1 MPANTKDRKVNK
13 NLPLPFNI
21 EAERS
26 VLGAL
31 IRSAT
36 ETDDIISALTDD
48 DFYDAKNKIVYH
60 AIYNLVNEGT
70 KVDITSLTN
79 YLDVQMK
86 ALPNIGGVEF
96 LRELSEEYLGEVNTR
111 AYLKILQ
118 DDSLARSLI
127 YTLDDCIEGF
137 NGTVND
143 ISQYVADCENSVLKV
158 TQRRRV
164 AEFVDTNAIVN
175 QITQRLS
182 KAKAKTKV
190 NQYCTGITTGF
201 LSLDKVTTGWQPGSL
216 IIIGARPSVGKTA
229 LTINLMYNAA
239 SLMDR
244 PIAFFSLEMDAA
256 DIGIRM
262 LSMCSQINSRN
273 IQTGELSPDDWSA
286 LDAGYN
292 NLRRLKIFVDDTPS
306 QKLND
311 IKTKCKKLKATN
323 PDLGAVYI
331 DYLGLITTNAKLG
344 EISKVQEIAEITKQL
359 KQLARELEVPVI
371 CLAQLSRANEK
382 ESRMPVLSDLRDS
395 GSIEQDAD
403 QVLFIHREDYQK
415 QGKQSSEKTAQEA
428 SRPFDGNPDD
438 DSPQGNAVPTTIVVA
453 KNRNGQTRNIQ
464 LIFMKNIGKFVELE
478 HENKE

>member
-164 AEFVDTNAIVN
+164 I
-175 QITQRLS
+175 
-182 KAKAKTKV
+182 
-190 NQYCTGITTGF
+190 
-201 LSLDKVTTGWQPGSL
+201 
-216 IIIGARPSVGKTA
+216 
-229 LTINLMYNAA
+229 
-239 SLMDR
+239 
-244 PIAFFSLEMDAA
+244 
-256 DIGIRM
+256 
-262 LSMCSQINSRN
+262 
-273 IQTGELSPDDWSA
+273 
-286 LDAGYN
+286 
-292 NLRRLKIFVDDTPS
+292 
-306 QKLND
+306 
-311 IKTKCKKLKATN
+311 
-323 PDLGAVYI
+323 
-331 DYLGLITTNAKLG
+331 
-344 EISKVQEIAEITKQL
+344 
-359 KQLARELEVPVI
+359 
-371 CLAQLSRANEK
+371 
-382 ESRMPVLSDLRDS
+382 
-395 GSIEQDAD
+395 
-403 QVLFIHREDYQK
+403 
-415 QGKQSSEKTAQEA
+415 
-428 SRPFDGNPDD
+428 
-438 DSPQGNAVPTTIVVA
+438 
-453 KNRNGQTRNIQ
+453 
-464 LIFMKNIGKFVELE
+464 
-478 HENKE
+478 